1 MDHAARSWP
10 RKAFASLART
20 VLIAWWVSVLVFG
33 ALRLTPGNPALLLLG
48 PQARRP
54 GVAHQLQVLEHQMGL
69 GRPIV
74 VQYWRWLKPLLEG
87 NFGKSDLSG
96 RPVLSLISL
105 AAPPTLWLIALS
117 VLVAVPVAIGLGV
130 LAARF
135 GGGWV
140 DRLVRFNA
148 TMALATP
155 AFWLG
160 LILLLLFAVDW
171 RLLPATGYVS
181 PGTSVS
187 GFVSHM
193 VMPVAALSLYLV
205 GVLTRY
211 VSSEVSE
218 ALATDFVRT
227 ARAMGVREARVL
239 FVNATRNALIPMVSV
254 IGASLGPLVGGAVI
268 VEQVFGLGGLGE
280 LLYNSVTE
288 EDYAVVQGIVLLL
301 TIGIIV
307 LQGAADLT
315 YRRLDPR
322 IA

>member
-1 MDHAARSWP
+1 M
-10 RKAFASLART
+10 ART

-48 PQARRP
+48 PQARVP
-54 GVAHQLQVLEHQMGL
+54 GVAQHLKALERQMGL
-69 GRPIV
+69 GRPV
-74 VQYWRWLKPLLEG
+74 LVQYWLWLKPLLEG
-87 NFGKSDLSG
+87 NLGKSDLSG
-96 RPVLSLISL
+96 RPVFSLISL

-117 VLVAVPVAIGLGV
+117 VLVAVPVSIGLGV

-135 GGGWV
+135 RSSWIDRAV
-140 DRLVRFNA
+140 RLVA
-148 TMALATP
+148 ALALATP

-171 RLLPATGYVS
+171 HLLPATGYVP
-181 PGTSVS
+181 PGTSPS

-193 VMPVAALSLYLV
+193 AMPVAALSLYLV

-211 VSSEVSE
+211 VYTEVSV
-218 ALATDFVRT
+218 ALGADFVRT
-227 ARAMGVREARVL
+227 ARAMGVGEPRVL

-254 IGASLGPLVGGAVI
+254 VGASLGPLVGGAVI

-280 LLYNSVTE
+280 LLYNSVID

-301 TIGIIV
+301 TLGIIV
-307 LQGAADLT
+307 VQGMADLT

-322 IA
+322 IV